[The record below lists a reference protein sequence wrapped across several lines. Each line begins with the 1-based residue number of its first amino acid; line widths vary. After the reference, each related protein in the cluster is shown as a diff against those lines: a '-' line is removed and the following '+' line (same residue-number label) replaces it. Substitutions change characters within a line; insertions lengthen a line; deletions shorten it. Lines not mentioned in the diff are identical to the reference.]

1 MKYIS
6 LFAGI
11 GGFDLALDRLGHE
24 CVYTNEWDK
33 HAAKVYETKFNRPV
47 DTTDI
52 RKVSTEE
59 IPEHDLLVGGFPC
72 QAFSIA
78 GKRLGFDD
86 TRGTL
91 FFEIARILKDKQP
104 KYFILENVKGL
115 ISHNSGQTFRT
126 IIATIAELGYD
137 CQWNVLNSKNFGVP
151 QNRERIYIVGHLR
164 GVSRPEVFSFRES
177 DSNSDETSEKDNI
190 TRTITTTHA
199 HSWGWNIS
207 YVINQLTNPPHSGQR
222 VYGTDGIAPTVTTGK
237 KVWIPEN
244 TLLRR
249 LTEVECE
256 RLQGFPDNW
265 ADSISSTQRYKCL
278 GNAVTVNVV
287 YELARNL

>member
-33 HAAKVYETKFNRPV
+33 HAAKVYETRFNRPV